1 MRRELLLPLVG
12 GESPGPIVSLGVF
25 AAAVQDLRYQITH
38 PVSLSAPA
46 GGSVTLPCS
55 FTYPRE
61 IEPLRDV
68 WGFTHPDYGGR
79 IVLVGD
85 PQGNRTA
92 SIRIDRLRESD
103 ASEYVCHVRV
113 QKNDGTWEQWRRHVG
128 THLTGPGIP
137 QGGERERELLP
148 GTDPPHPG
156 ARRESQDF
164 GLTPLANHKSHK
176 QFPQTLQFPSIPPV
190 PLVMGTNGYE
200 NQYPNKRKKVLP
212 IPKDQAPDPGQ
223 YTSQIL
229 PTNHAVADPLESKIK
244 RFIHKRKKHR

>member
-61 IEPLRDV
+61 IEPLRD
-68 WGFTHPDYGGR
+68 GFTHPDYGGR

-128 THLTGPGIP
+128 THLTV
-137 QGGERERELLP
+137 
-148 GTDPPHPG
+148 TDKPPSLCL
-156 ARRESQDF
+156 AESQGVSAVSQWVSCVVMVLNGPSSKLGRADAKLS
-164 GLTPLANHKSHK
+164 GVCHGVKMVKSPLLDLGHPLNRCLCPQQLGISPLHLTP
-176 QFPQTLQFPSIPPV
+176 PRRRRVVSIHSKAPP
-190 PLVMGTNGYE
+190 
-200 NQYPNKRKKVLP
+200 K
-212 IPKDQAPDPGQ
+212 
-223 YTSQIL
+223 
-229 PTNHAVADPLESKIK
+229 
-244 RFIHKRKKHR
+244 